1 MKIIKEILCFPFF
14 IITMMGLVLVIT
26 GMVLVEAIAGEKIKE
41 VQIELNNK

>member
-14 IITMMGLVLVIT
+14 IIAYIGIALAIT
-26 GMVLVEAIAGEKIKE
+26 GMVLVEAIAGERIKE